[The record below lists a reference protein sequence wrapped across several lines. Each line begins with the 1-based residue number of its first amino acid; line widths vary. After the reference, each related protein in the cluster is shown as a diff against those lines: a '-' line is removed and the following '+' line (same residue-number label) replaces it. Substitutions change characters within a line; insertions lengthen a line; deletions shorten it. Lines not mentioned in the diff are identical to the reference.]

1 MRKLVGTVVGCLV
14 LLSLVFVASP
24 GISGAAN
31 PEVTLRYAGDL
42 PIGNHLTRTQEFF
55 AKRVDEISKGKV
67 KIEVYPAGQLFAA
80 KDYVKA
86 VPSGAVDMAQSLMGQ
101 WTGLVPSFMIT
112 DIPLFY
118 NDWEHIWRA
127 MDSPE
132 VGGVMRGDTDKAGFK
147 LLFWTQDS
155 SAGFVSKTPMKT
167 LADWKGKKVRAYT
180 ELASYTIKALGGAP
194 AFMGGGEVY
203 MALQRGTVDAAI
215 STLSSFYD
223 RKYYEVTKYLTV
235 PSMPGP
241 IYGGVI
247 NLNKWNSLSAGV
259 KEIIM
264 AAGKDTEAF
273 ARKEVKKM
281 DAESIELLK
290 TKGMEIYNLPADER
304 EKWKRASVPQVEKV
318 VLERVGA
325 EKAKKMMEAAEKMK

>member
-1 MRKLVGTVVGCLV
+1 MRKSVGTIVGFLV
-14 LLSLVFVASP
+14 LLALIFTGYP
-24 GISGAAN
+24 GISQAAN

-55 AKRVDEISKGKV
+55 AKRVAEIGKGKV

-101 WTGLVPSFMIT
+101 WTGLVPVFMLT

-118 NDWEHIWRA
+118 DDWDHIWRA
-127 MDSPE
+127 MDSE
-132 VGGVMRGDTDKAGFK
+132 VGEAMKNDTDKAGFK
-147 LLFWTQDS
+147 LLFWTQDT
-155 SAGFVSKTPMKT
+155 SAGFVSKTPLKT
-167 LADWKGKKVRAYT
+167 MEDWKGKKVRSYT
-180 ELASYTIKALGGAP
+180 ELASHTIKALGGAP

-235 PSMPGP
+235 PSTPGP

-247 NLNKWNSLSAGV
+247 NLKKWESLPADV
-259 KEIIM
+259 KEIIK
-264 AAGKDTEAF
+264 AAGKDTQDF
-273 ARKEVKKM
+273 GRKEVKKM
-281 DAESIELLK
+281 DAESIDLLK
-290 TKGMEIYNLPADER
+290 QKGMEIYFLSPEER
-304 EKWKRASVPQVEKV
+304 EKWKKASVPQVQKV
-318 VLERVGA
+318 VLERVGERA
-325 EKAKKMMEAAEKMK
+325 RKMMEQAEKLK

>member
-1 MRKLVGTVVGCLV
+1 MRKSVGTIVGF
-14 LLSLVFVASP
+14 LVFLALVFTGYP
-24 GISGAAN
+24 GISQAAN

-55 AKRVDEISKGKV
+55 AKRVAEIGKGKV

-101 WTGLVPSFMIT
+101 WTGLVPAFMLT

-118 NDWEHIWRA
+118 DNWEHIWRA
-127 MDSPE
+127 MDSAE
-132 VGGVMRGDTDKAGFK
+132 VGDVMRNDTDKAGFK
-147 LLFWTQDS
+147 LLFWTQDT
-155 SAGFVSKTPMKT
+155 SAGFVSKTPLKT
-167 LADWKGKKVRAYT
+167 IEDWKGKKIRSYT
-180 ELASYTIKALGGAP
+180 ELASHTIKALGGAP

-223 RKYYEVTKYLTV
+223 RKYYEVVKYLTV

-247 NLNKWNSLSAGV
+247 NLKKWESLPADV
-259 KEIIM
+259 KEIVM
-264 AAGKDTEAF
+264 AAGKDTQEF

-290 TKGMEIYNLPADER
+290 QKGMEITFLTQTER
-304 EKWKRASVPQVEKV
+304 EKWKKASVPQVQKV
-318 VLERVGA
+318 VLERVGDR
-325 EKAKKMMEAAEKMK
+325 AKKMMEQADKLK

>member
-1 MRKLVGTVVGCLV
+1 MRKSVGTIVGFLV
-14 LLSLVFVASP
+14 LLALVFVGSS
-24 GISGAAN
+24 GISQAAN

-55 AKRVDEISKGKV
+55 AKRVAEIGKGKV

-127 MDSPE
+127 MDSAE
-132 VGGVMRGDTDKAGFK
+132 VGDVMRADTDKAGFR

-155 SAGFVSKTPMKT
+155 AAGFVSKTPLKT
-167 LADWKGKKVRAYT
+167 LEDWKGKKVRAYT

-247 NLNKWNSLSAGV
+247 NLQKWQSLPADV

-264 AAGKDTEAF
+264 AAGKDTQDF
-273 ARKEVKKM
+273 GRKEVKKM

-290 TKGMEIYNLPADER
+290 KKGMEIYFLSPEER
-304 EKWKRASVPQVEKV
+304 EKWKKASVPQVQKV
-318 VLERVGA
+318 VLERVGERA
-325 EKAKKMMEAAEKMK
+325 MKMMEQAEKLK

>member
-1 MRKLVGTVVGCLV
+1 MRKSVGTIVGFFV
-14 LLSLVFVASP
+14 LLALVFTGYP
-24 GISGAAN
+24 GISRAAN

-55 AKRVDEISKGKV
+55 AKRVAEIGKGKV

-101 WTGLVPSFMIT
+101 WTGLVPVFMLT

-118 NDWEHIWRA
+118 DDWDHIWRT
-127 MDSPE
+127 MDSE
-132 VGGVMRGDTDKAGFK
+132 VGDAMKNDTDKAGFK
-147 LLFWTQDS
+147 LLFWTQDTA
-155 SAGFVSKTPMKT
+155 AGFVSKTPLKT
-167 LADWKGKKVRAYT
+167 MEDWKGKKMRSYT

-247 NLNKWNSLSAGV
+247 NLKKWESLPADV
-259 KEIIM
+259 KEIIQ
-264 AAGKDTEAF
+264 AAGKDTQDF

-290 TKGMEIYNLPADER
+290 QKGMEIYFLSPAER
-304 EKWKRASVPQVEKV
+304 EKWKKASVPQVQKV
-318 VLERVGA
+318 VLERVG
-325 EKAKKMMEAAEKMK
+325 ERAKKLMEQADKAR

>member
-1 MRKLVGTVVGCLV
+1 MRKSVGTIVGFFV
-14 LLSLVFVASP
+14 LLTLVFVGYT
-24 GISGAAN
+24 GISQAAN

-55 AKRVDEISKGKV
+55 AKRVAEIGKGKV

-86 VPSGAVDMAQSLMGQ
+86 VPAGAVDMAQSLMGQ
-101 WTGLVPSFMIT
+101 WTGLVPAFMLT
-112 DIPLFY
+112 DIPLLY
-118 NDWEHIWRA
+118 DDWDHIWRA
-127 MDSPE
+127 MDSAE
-132 VGGVMRGDTDKAGFK
+132 VGGVMRNDTDKAGFK
-147 LLFWTQDS
+147 LLFWTQDTA
-155 SAGFVSKTPMKT
+155 AGFVSKTPLKT
-167 LADWKGKKVRAYT
+167 MEDWKGKKVRSYT
-180 ELASYTIKALGGAP
+180 ELASHTIKALGGAP

-223 RKYYEVTKYLTV
+223 RKYYEVVKYLTV

-247 NLNKWNSLSAGV
+247 NLKKWESLSADV
-259 KEIIM
+259 KEIVM
-264 AAGKDTEAF
+264 AAGKDTQEF

-281 DAESIELLK
+281 DAESIDLLK
-290 TKGMEIYNLPADER
+290 QKGMEITFLSKEER
-304 EKWKRASVPQVEKV
+304 EKWKKASVPQVEKV
-318 VLERVGA
+318 VLERVGERARKMIVQA
-325 EKAKKMMEAAEKMK
+325 EKLK

>member
-1 MRKLVGTVVGCLV
+1 MRKSVGTIVGFFV
-14 LLSLVFVASP
+14 LLALVFMGSP
-24 GISGAAN
+24 GISRAAN

-42 PIGNHLTRTQEFF
+42 PLGNHLTRTQEFF
-55 AKRVDEISKGKV
+55 AKRVAEIGKGKV

-80 KDYVKA
+80 KDYVTA
-86 VPSGAVDMAQSLMGQ
+86 VPAGAVDMAQSLMGQ

-118 NDWEHIWRA
+118 NNWEHIWRA

-132 VGGVMRGDTDKAGFK
+132 VGDVMRADTDKAGFR

-155 SAGFVSKTPMKT
+155 AAGFVSKTPLKT
-167 LADWKGKKVRAYT
+167 LDDWKGKKVRAYT

-247 NLNKWNSLSAGV
+247 NLQKWQSLPADV

-264 AAGKDTEAF
+264 AAGRDTQDF

-290 TKGMEIYNLPADER
+290 KKGMEIYNLPPEER
-304 EKWKRASVPQVEKV
+304 EKWKKASVPQVQKV
-318 VLERVGA
+318 VLEKVG
-325 EKAKKMMEAAEKMK
+325 EKAKKMMEAAEKLK

>member
-1 MRKLVGTVVGCLV
+1 MRKSVGTIVGFLV
-14 LLSLVFVASP
+14 LLALVFTGYP
-24 GISGAAN
+24 GISQAAN

-55 AKRVDEISKGKV
+55 AKRVAEIGKGKV

-86 VPSGAVDMAQSLMGQ
+86 VPAGAVDMAQSLMGQ
-101 WTGLVPSFMIT
+101 WTGLVPVFMLT

-118 NDWEHIWRA
+118 NDWDHIWRT
-127 MDSPE
+127 MDSE
-132 VGGVMRGDTDKAGFK
+132 VGDAMKNDTDKAGFK
-147 LLFWTQDS
+147 LLFWTQDT
-155 SAGFVSKTPMKT
+155 SAGFVSKTPLKT
-167 LADWKGKKVRAYT
+167 IDDWKGKKIRSYT
-180 ELASYTIKALGGAP
+180 ELASHTIKALGGAP

-203 MALQRGTVDAAI
+203 MALQRGTVDGAI

-223 RKYYEVTKYLTV
+223 RKYYEVVKYLTV

-247 NLNKWNSLSAGV
+247 NLKKWESLPADV
-259 KEIIM
+259 KEIIV
-264 AAGKDTEAF
+264 AAGKDTQDF
-273 ARKEVKKM
+273 GRKEVKKM

-290 TKGMEIYNLPADER
+290 QKGMEIYFLSQAER
-304 EKWKRASVPQVEKV
+304 EKWKKASVPQVEKV
-318 VLERVGA
+318 VLERVGERA
-325 EKAKKMMEAAEKMK
+325 RKMMEQAEKLK

>member
-1 MRKLVGTVVGCLV
+1 MRKSVRTTVGFLV
-14 LLSLVFVASP
+14 LLALGFIGNP
-24 GISGAAN
+24 GISQAAN

-55 AKRVDEISKGKV
+55 AKRVEEIGKGKV

-86 VPSGAVDMAQSLMGQ
+86 VPSGAVDMAQCLMGQ

-127 MDSPE
+127 LDSPE
-132 VGGVMRGDTDKAGFK
+132 VGGAMRGDTDKAGFK
-147 LLFWTQDS
+147 LLFWTQDT
-155 SAGFVSKTPMKT
+155 SAGFVSKVPMRT
-167 LADWKGKKVRAYT
+167 LEDWKGKTIRSYT
-180 ELASYTIKALGGAP
+180 ELASHTIKALGGAP

-203 MALQRGTVDAAI
+203 MALQRGTVGAAI
-215 STLSSFYD
+215 STLSSFND
-223 RKYYEVTKYLTV
+223 RKYYEVVKYLTV

-247 NLNKWNSLSAGV
+247 NLKKWESLPADV
-259 KEIIM
+259 KDIIN
-264 AAGKDTEAF
+264 AAGKDTQEF

-290 TKGMEIYNLPADER
+290 QKGMEITLLSPAER
-304 EKWKRASVPQVEKV
+304 EKWKVASVPQVQKV
-318 VLERVGA
+318 VLERVGERAKQMMEQA
-325 EKAKKMMEAAEKMK
+325 EKLK

>member
-1 MRKLVGTVVGCLV
+1 MRKLTGTVIGLLV
-14 LLSLVFVASP
+14 LLSLVFVAPP
-24 GISGAAN
+24 GVSLAAN

-55 AKRVDEISKGKV
+55 AKRVAEISKGKV
-67 KIEVYPAGQLFAA
+67 KIEVYPAGQLFTA

-112 DIPLFY
+112 DIPLLY

-127 MDSPE
+127 MDSAE
-132 VGGVMRGDTDKAGFK
+132 VGGVMRGDTDKAGFR

-155 SAGFVSKTPMKT
+155 SAGFVSKTPLKT

-180 ELASYTIKALGGAP
+180 ELASYTIKVLGGAP

-203 MALQRGTVDAAI
+203 MALQRNTVDGAI

-223 RKYYEVTKYLTV
+223 RKYYEVVKYLTV

-247 NLNKWNSLSAGV
+247 NLNKWNSLPADV
-259 KEIIM
+259 KEIIN
-264 AAGKDTEAF
+264 AAGKDTEVF

-281 DAESIELLK
+281 DAESIELLR

-304 EKWKRASVPQVEKV
+304 ERWKKASIPQIEKV

-325 EKAKKMMEAAEKMK
+325 EKAKKMLEVAEKLK

>member
-1 MRKLVGTVVGCLV
+1 MRKVVKYFIGFLVSLCLV
-14 LLSLVFVASP
+14 ITGAP
-24 GISGAAN
+24 GISQAAN
-31 PEVTLRYAGDL
+31 PEVTIRYAGDL

-55 AKRVDEISKGKV
+55 AKRVAEIGKGKV
-67 KIEVYPAGQLFAA
+67 KVEVYPAGQLFAA

-101 WTGLVPSFMIT
+101 WTGLVPLFMIT

-118 NDWEHIWRA
+118 DNWEHIWRVL
-127 MDSPE
+127 DSE
-132 VGGVMRGDTDKAGFK
+132 VGDAMKKEVEKAGVK

-155 SAGFVSKTPMKT
+155 SAGFVCKTPLKT
-167 LADWKGKKVRAYT
+167 IDEWKGKTIRSYT

-203 MALQRGTVDAAI
+203 MALQRGTVDGAI

-223 RKYYEVTKYLTV
+223 RKYFEVTKHLTV

-247 NLNKWNSLSAGV
+247 NLKRWETLPADV
-259 KEIIM
+259 REILNT
-264 AAGKDTEAF
+264 AGKETQEF

-290 TKGMEIYNLPADER
+290 QKGMDIHYLSRDER
-304 EKWKRASVPQVEKV
+304 ERWKKASVPQVQKV
-318 VLERVGA
+318 VMERVG
-325 EKAKKMMEAAEKMK
+325 ERAKKLMEQADKAR